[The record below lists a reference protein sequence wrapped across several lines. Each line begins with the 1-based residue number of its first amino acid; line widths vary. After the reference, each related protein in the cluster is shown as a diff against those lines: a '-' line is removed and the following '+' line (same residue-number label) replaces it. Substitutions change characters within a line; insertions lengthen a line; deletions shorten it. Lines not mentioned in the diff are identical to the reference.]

1 MHTLPDLSQLSHEQK
16 DELIGLLFGQ
26 VQELMAQ
33 VQTLTAQVQAQQ
45 KRIEELQGR
54 LGLNSTNSSRPP
66 SSDGL
71 NKPAPKSL
79 RKPAQRPSGGQKGH
93 SGNTLRQT
101 AQPDEIVTHQAP
113 HRCPACHAT
122 LECASLAEVRQ
133 VFDLPTLRFK
143 VTEHRLMQARCR
155 CGQVHRGQFP
165 AHVSAAVQYGPQV
178 LAAMVHL
185 NQHHMVPVA
194 RTAQLMRDL
203 FGLQVSEAIVLKAC
217 AQAKERLQP
226 TVDAIARALQ
236 HAPIVHADETGLR
249 ADKRLY
255 WMHVQATPTLT
266 WVGCHPKR
274 GSQAFEEFQSLP
286 AFKGTLIHDG
296 WAPYRALECTHG
308 LCNAHH
314 LRELTYVHEQQNQAW
329 ALDMIELLTQ
339 AQQRTA
345 QSGTPLP
352 AVQLGHLRYVYD
364 EILSQAECENPR
376 ASATG
381 KRGRVKQSK
390 AANLIARLRQY
401 ADDVWRF
408 ATDAG
413 VPFTNNIAEQ
423 AVRMPKVKQKISGGF
438 RTLEGAKIFCVIR
451 SYLATMHKQG
461 ANLLEALTEVFRGTV
476 PQPRGVGGGPE

>member
-45 KRIEELQGR
+45 KRIEELQSR

-79 RKPAQRPSGGQKGH
+79 RQPAQRPSGGQKGH

-217 AQAKERLQP
+217 A
-226 TVDAIARALQ
+226 
-236 HAPIVHADETGLR
+236 
-249 ADKRLY
+249 
-255 WMHVQATPTLT
+255 
-266 WVGCHPKR
+266 
-274 GSQAFEEFQSLP
+274 
-286 AFKGTLIHDG
+286 
-296 WAPYRALECTHG
+296 
-308 LCNAHH
+308 
-314 LRELTYVHEQQNQAW
+314 
-329 ALDMIELLTQ
+329 
-339 AQQRTA
+339 
-345 QSGTPLP
+345 
-352 AVQLGHLRYVYD
+352 
-364 EILSQAECENPR
+364 
-376 ASATG
+376 
-381 KRGRVKQSK
+381 
-390 AANLIARLRQY
+390 
-401 ADDVWRF
+401 
-408 ATDAG
+408 
-413 VPFTNNIAEQ
+413 
-423 AVRMPKVKQKISGGF
+423 
-438 RTLEGAKIFCVIR
+438 
-451 SYLATMHKQG
+451 
-461 ANLLEALTEVFRGTV
+461 
-476 PQPRGVGGGPE
+476 